1 MTVPPGERRPVP
13 PQVPPQVPLTVL
25 VLAKAPEPGRSKTR
39 LAPVF
44 GVQGAARLAGAALA
58 DTLAAV
64 RATPGV
70 RPVLVLDGVLSPST
84 CPELAGLAGLVDGL
98 EVVPQ
103 VSGTHAVRIAAAF
116 DAATG
121 PALLIGMDTPQ
132 VTPALLALDLAG
144 PHDAW
149 LGLAEDGGWW
159 ALGLRDPRL
168 AGPSLDGVPMSTPDT
183 GRLQLA
189 RLRALGLRV
198 ADLPVLRD
206 VDHPQDADAVAALA
220 PGSRFAAEL
229 HALWSIVA

>member
-1 MTVPPGERRPVP
+1 MTVPPLEP
-13 PQVPPQVPLTVL
+13 PLEPSGVPLTVL
-25 VLAKAPEPGRSKTR
+25 ILAKAPEPGRSKTR

-44 GVQGAARLAGAALA
+44 GVEGAARLAAAALA

-84 CPELAGLAGLVDGL
+84 CPELAELAELVGLVDGL
-98 EVVPQ
+98 DVVPQ

-144 PHDAW
+144 PNDAW

-159 ALGLRDPRL
+159 ALGLRDPRV
-168 AGPSLDGVPMSTPDT
+168 AGPALDAVPMSTPDT

-189 RLRALGLRV
+189 RLRALGLQV

-206 VDHPQDADAVAALA
+206 VDHPQDAEAVAALA
-220 PGSRFAAEL
+220 PASRFAAQFR
-229 HALWSIVA
+229 ALRSIVA